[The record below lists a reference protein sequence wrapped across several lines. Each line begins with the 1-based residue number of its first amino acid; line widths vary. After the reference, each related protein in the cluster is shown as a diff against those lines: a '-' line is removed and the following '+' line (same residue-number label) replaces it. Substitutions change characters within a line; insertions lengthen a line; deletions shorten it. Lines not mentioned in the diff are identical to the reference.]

1 MTEGMLEGRKVIV
14 TGASRGIGKGIAVKF
29 AGEGAF
35 VGINYVSS
43 DDDAREV
50 LDEVNEV
57 SEGRLLKGDV
67 RKEEEA
73 QLIVN
78 EFVEKFD
85 GMDILV
91 NNAGIYIRKGID
103 ESTLDDYNRTMQV
116 NVRGAFILS
125 KLALPYLKDSGY
137 GRIINLSSQLAFK
150 GSTHGTAYVTSKT
163 ALIGL
168 TRALALEL
176 APYGI
181 TVNAIAPGT
190 IDTDIIAGY
199 SDEQRE
205 ERARSIPIK
214 RIGTPEDIADAAL
227 YLASDRGSYVVGEV
241 LGVNGGSA
249 LH

>member
-1 MTEGMLEGRKVIV
+1 MLDGRRVLIS
-14 TGASRGIGKGIAVKF
+14 GASRGIGRGIAIKF
-29 AGEGAF
+29 AKEGAL
-35 VGINYVSS
+35 VGINYHNSTNE
-43 DDDAREV
+43 AEEV
-50 LDEVNEV
+50 LREVNEY
-57 SEGRLLKGDV
+57 SEGILLQGDIGIE
-67 RKEEEA
+67 KDSEK
-73 QLIVN
+73 IVN
-78 EFVEKFD
+78 AFIGAYG

-91 NNAGIYIRKGID
+91 NNAGIYKRKD
-103 ESTLDDYNRTMQV
+103 LEASTIEDYDRTMQV
-116 NVRGAFILS
+116 NVRGAFLIS
-125 KLALPYLKDSGY
+125 KYSLPHLKESEY
-137 GRIINLSSQLAFK
+137 GRIINISSQLAFK

-176 APYGI
+176 APHGI

-199 SDEQRE
+199 SEEQRK

-227 YLASDRGSYVVGEV
+227 FLASDMGSYVVGEI